1 MTADDVL
8 WEFTEEDDEDLGYT
22 FGTPLIARLY
32 DGTWAAIFGNGY
44 SSANG
49 KAVLY
54 VVDLATGDLIKKIDT
69 EVGDTGSPNGLSGT
83 VYYYSTSS
91 SGSTTTTYAG
101 NVYAGDLQGN
111 LWKFDL
117 SASNSNS
124 WDVAFVESNV
134 KYPLFSARND
144 DGEEQP
150 ITSSPEI
157 KALDEG
163 GYMILFGT
171 GKYVSSSDVSD
182 LSVQSVYG
190 IRDTGERIEETDRS
204 TLLEQEIYYEGTSN
218 GWAVRA
224 VTDHEPDWEGDD
236 ADEGWYLDLVSPVN
250 GEEGERVVQTPEL
263 WFERLGVATLIPS
276 DDPCDPG
283 TYSWYMELDY
293 RTGGTL
299 SYTVFDTNDDNAFD
313 EGDYVDTGLDLDGDG
328 VHDSVPVS
336 GIGST
341 GVGNM
346 PAKVGDNLVMSE
358 DEVVGYDLGLDDA
371 QGRLSWRE
379 RR

>member
-1 MTADDVL
+1 
-8 WEFTEEDDEDLGYT
+8 
-22 FGTPLIARLY
+22 
-32 DGTWAAIFGNGY
+32 
-44 SSANG
+44 
-49 KAVLY
+49 
-54 VVDLATGDLIKKIDT
+54 
-69 EVGDTGSPNGLSGT
+69 
-83 VYYYSTSS
+83 
-91 SGSTTTTYAG
+91 
-101 NVYAGDLQGN
+101 
-111 LWKFDL
+111 
-117 SASNSNS
+117 
-124 WDVAFVESNV
+124 
-134 KYPLFSARND
+134 
-144 DGEEQP
+144 
-150 ITSSPEI
+150 
-157 KALDEG
+157 
-163 GYMILFGT
+163 MILFGT